1 MKIFVRILLG
11 TVIVVL
17 GVGFYL
23 KYTAHSLGNLII
35 GLGVLIFAFVLMP
48 SFLYIRYRD
57 KKLTDYTLNKEK
69 IEQIID
75 NLKN

>member
-1 MKIFVRILLG
+1 MKLYVRILLMS
-11 TVIVVL
+11 VLLIL

-23 KYTAHSLGNLII
+23 KYTDNPKGNLLI
-35 GLGVLIFAFVLMP
+35 GLGVLLFAFVLMP
-48 SFLYIRYRD
+48 SFLYHRYRD

-69 IEQIID
+69 IDQIID

>member
-1 MKIFVRILLG
+1 MKLFVRILLMS
-11 TVIVVL
+11 VLLIL

-23 KYTAHSLGNLII
+23 KYTDNPKGNLLI
-35 GLGVLIFAFVLMP
+35 GLGVLLFAFVLMP
-48 SFLYIRYRD
+48 SFLYHRYRD

-69 IEQIID
+69 IDQIID